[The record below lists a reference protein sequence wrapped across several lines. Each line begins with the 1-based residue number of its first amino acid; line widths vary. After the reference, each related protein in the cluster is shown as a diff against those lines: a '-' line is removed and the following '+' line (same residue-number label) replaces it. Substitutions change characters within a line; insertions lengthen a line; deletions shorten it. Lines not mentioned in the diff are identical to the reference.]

1 MSCYTLFNECRLP
14 WPSSN
19 CLYVLTPFASRL
31 NTPFVTALQLTV
43 YPALPDLLTKP
54 RPTSV
59 SHITT
64 YLYIRQ
70 ACYLAHL
77 KFESKSKRC
86 DPILPIIIFTSRYCL
101 LRHSY
106 SKEYFGWNQL
116 LNCSMSLSLLNPT
129 STSDLHVNTV
139 RVLPVKFPSPSNKSG
154 LDHNLSGFNH
164 IT

>member
-31 NTPFVTALQLTV
+31 NTLCVAAWQLTV

-54 RPTSV
+54 RPTNVQHRTYNLSWEGCSTRTFKV
-59 SHITT
+59 WESDETICSGTANH
-64 YLYIRQ
+64 YLY
-70 ACYLAHL
+70 LT
-77 KFESKSKRC
+77 
-86 DPILPIIIFTSRYCL
+86 ILLYGHC
-101 LRHSY
+101 Y

-116 LNCSMSLSLLNPT
+116 LNCSMSLSLLYPT

-139 RVLPVKFPSPSNKSG
+139 QELLRKFLSASFKSG
-154 LDHNLSGFNH
+154 IDRNLSGFSH
-164 IT
+164 LT